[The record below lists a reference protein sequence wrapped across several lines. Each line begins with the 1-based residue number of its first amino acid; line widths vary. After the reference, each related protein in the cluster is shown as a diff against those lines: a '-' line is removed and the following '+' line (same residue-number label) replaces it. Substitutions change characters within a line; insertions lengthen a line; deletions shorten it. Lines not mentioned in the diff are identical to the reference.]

1 MAFTYGGDPS
11 ASNLAKVRFLLS
23 DTNSSDYELEDAEI
37 NYLLTEWGDDVYDA
51 AAAGAEVVAGKFAK
65 AATSKSVGDLSLSF
79 QNRAEDYRQLAASLR
94 QLKTDKFVPT
104 PWISAQATV
113 ATDDK
118 SVSDPKTDMWTGIHD
133 NRTPSPD
140 WID

>member
-11 ASNLAKVRFLLS
+11 ASGLAKVRFLLS

-37 NYLLTEWGDDVYDA
+37 NYLLSEWDNDVYDA

-104 PWISAQATV
+104 PWIAPQAVV

-140 WID
+140 WMD

>member
-23 DTNSSDYELEDAEI
+23 DTNSADYELEDAEI
-37 NYLLTEWGDDVYDA
+37 TYLLTEWDGDVYDA
-51 AAAGAEVVAGKFAK
+51 ASAGAEVIAGKFAK

-79 QNRAEDYRQLAASLR
+79 QNRAEDYRMLASRLK

-104 PWISAQATV
+104 PWISSQSIL

-140 WID
+140 WMD

>member
-23 DTNSSDYELEDAEI
+23 DTNSADYELEDAEI
-37 NYLLTEWGDDVYDA
+37 NYLLSEWDSDVYDA
-51 AAAGAEVVAGKFAK
+51 AVAGAEVIAGKFAK

-79 QNRAEDYRQLAASLR
+79 QNRAEDYRQLAARLK

-104 PWISAQATV
+104 PWISPQAVV

-118 SVSDPKTDMWTGIHD
+118 SVEDPKTDMWTGIHD
-133 NRTPSPD
+133 NRTAAPD